1 MGRYIARRLLTFV
14 PIFFAVAVLVFL
26 MIDLV
31 PGDPVVLML
40 GMETDGEAIT
50 ALRSELG
57 LDRPLHERMAKWFGK
72 ALTGD
77 LGSSYFLKQPMTQA
91 LADRYP
97 VTISLAI
104 FAAVVAVGAGIPA
117 GIIAAINQGRV
128 ADWIAMVLAL
138 VVLSIPSFWLA
149 LNLILLL
156 GVRLRWFPVGGY
168 VPLQEDPVEWL
179 RHLVLPGVS
188 LGLAYAASIARI
200 TRTSMLEVLRMD
212 YVRTAE
218 AKGLRR
224 WTVIL
229 RHAFKNA
236 LIPVIT
242 VVGLS
247 FGGLL
252 GGSAVT
258 ETVYTLPGVGRLVVE
273 AVQRRDYPVIQVGI
287 LALTATYLLVNLLV
301 DVLYVWTDPRIR
313 YD

>member
-1 MGRYIARRLLTFV
+1 MGRYVARRILAFV
-14 PIFFAVAVLVFL
+14 PIFFAVAILTFL

-40 GMETDGEAIT
+40 GLETDGESIAAMRT
-50 ALRSELG
+50 ELG
-57 LDRPLHERMAKWFGK
+57 LDKPLYHRMAIWFGK

-77 LGSSYFLKQPMTQA
+77 LGRSYFLDQPMTQA
-91 LADRYP
+91 LRERYP
-97 VTISLAI
+97 VTLSLAI
-104 FAAVVAVGAGIPA
+104 FAAVIAVGAGVPA
-117 GIIAAINQGRV
+117 GIIAAVNQGRLSDWV
-128 ADWIAMVLAL
+128 AMLLAL

-149 LNLILLL
+149 LNLILLF
-156 GVRLRWFPVGGY
+156 GVKLRWFPVGGY
-168 VPLQEDPVEWL
+168 VPLGEDPVEWL
-179 RHLVLPGVS
+179 RHLFLPGVS
-188 LGLAYAASIARI
+188 LGLAYAAMIARI

-212 YVRTAE
+212 YVRTAH
-218 AKGLRR
+218 AKGLRG
-224 WTVIL
+224 WVVIV

-236 LIPVIT
+236 LIPVLT

-258 ETVYTLPGVGRLVVE
+258 ETVYTLPGVGRLIVE

-287 LALTATYLLVNLLV
+287 LALTATYLLINLLV
-301 DVLYVWTDPRIR
+301 DVLYVFIDPRIR

>member
-1 MGRYIARRLLTFV
+1 MGRYIARRLFAFV
-14 PIFFAVAVLVFL
+14 PIFFAVAILVFL

-40 GMETDGEAIT
+40 GLETDGEAIT
-50 ALRSELG
+50 AMRSELG
-57 LDRPLHERMAKWFGK
+57 LDRPLYERMARWFGR
-72 ALTGD
+72 AFVGD
-77 LGSSYFLKQPMTQA
+77 LGSSYFLDQPMTQA
-91 LADRYP
+91 LASRYP
-97 VTISLAI
+97 VTISLAL

-138 VVLSIPSFWLA
+138 IVLSIPSFWLA

-168 VPLQEDPVEWL
+168 TPLREDPVEWL

-287 LALTATYLLVNLLV
+287 LALTATYLIVNLLV